1 MDYDK
6 LSIAH
11 GAELGSYMDRHEDEC
26 LSGTRTELLEEIA
39 QWAESPQ
46 GKLIFWLNGM
56 AGTGKSTISRTVAK
70 SLKNDKLLGASFFFK
85 RGEGDR
91 GNAMKFFPTITEQ
104 LVRRLPEMM
113 LSIQKVI
120 HEDPRISEN
129 SPMDQFDKLL
139 LRPLLELRLSGHA
152 IPPIVI
158 VIDALDECEG
168 DKDIRLIV
176 QLLSQLHRPTAVRIR
191 LFLTS
196 RPELPI
202 RLGFSEI
209 ANNVYQDLAL
219 HEIPERVTEHD
230 IDLFLRDRF
239 AKIGHDRKVSRNWPS
254 DGIIQALVKMAV
266 PLFISAATV
275 CLQIEKSRLEP
286 VMHLEKL
293 LEDQSRY
300 VTRMD
305 KTYLPILMRFVD
317 DQNHHD
323 WEQEQLLREFQ
334 DIVGI
339 IIILAVPLSINT
351 LSQFIGT
358 GKDIINN
365 LLDSFQSV
373 LSVPDDHDRPVR
385 TLHLSFRDFLL
396 NTTSIFRVEKSK
408 KHSEICAYCLK
419 TMQRHLK
426 NNICN
431 LDNPGTSRAEIDP
444 QSIRQCLPEELQ
456 YSCRFWAYHLTQGKE
471 SLNRMGEVFSFLQ
484 KHFLHWLE
492 AMILLGLMSDV
503 VETLNVLQTVISG
516 DSHPAI
522 CDFLRDARRFVLKN
536 RQITDE
542 VPLQLYYSG
551 LLFTPLT
558 AIIRRE
564 FKKDFPT
571 FIEQL
576 TQIEKRWSPELQA
589 LEGHSSAVISV
600 NFSPDSQLLA
610 SGSDDKTIRLWN
622 MATGTLQQTLQGH
635 SDGVT
640 TVAFSPDCQVLASG
654 SFDSTIR
661 LWDTLTGTLQQT
673 LRAHSDLISSV
684 TFSPNGRLLASA
696 SFDTTVR
703 LWDTITGALEYTINA
718 HSYWVRWAAFSP
730 DSRLLASGSEDLTIC
745 LWNIVTGTLQDT
757 LKGHSRPVR
766 SVAFSPDGQLLAS
779 GSEDKTICLW
789 DIATGTLRN
798 TLKCYSSLVRSV
810 VFSPSGQILA
820 SGFDDKTV
828 RLWNTT
834 TGIPEYTFKGHSGPV
849 TSVAFSPD
857 GQLLASGSDDK
868 TIRLWDMATGN
879 SQQSTEDH
887 YSHSVNSVAFS
898 PDSQLLASG
907 SFDMKVRLWDTATG
921 CLLLSLKGHSHKV
934 SSVAFSPDGQ
944 LLASGSFDRTVRL
957 WDTKTGV
964 LRHTLKIHSVW
975 VLSVAFSPDG
985 WLLASGSEDR
995 TICLWDIVTGTLQD
1009 TLKGHSRPVRS
1020 VAFSPNGRLLASGSV
1035 DATVR
1040 LWDTATG
1047 TLKNTLRGHS
1057 DSVTSV
1063 AFSPDGQ
1070 LLASGSD
1077 DKTVRFWDTATGT
1090 LQRASNV
1097 EDGFTSLEFSEDGSY
1112 LKTNLG
1118 PLDIQFMCGGHPSNT
1133 PHMNL
1138 SIFIKQRQ
1146 WITLN
1151 GKRLLWLPNEARP
1164 TCSAVDGGMLA
1175 LGHVSGRI
1183 SFIRVHLASSK
1194 HEKIVRTQLNE
1205 GDNVNVQGGAHENAL
1220 HAASLKGSEKVV
1232 QVLLDRGANVDTQG
1246 GQYGSALQ
1254 AASFRGHEKVVQ
1266 MLLDRGANVDT
1277 QGGQYGSALQAASFR
1292 GHEKVVQMLLDRG
1305 ANVDTQGGQYS
1316 SALQAASFRGHEKVV
1331 QMLRDRGA
1339 NVDTQVGQYGNTLQ
1353 VAFSGGHNESERT
1366 LLWRD
1371 TYEAM
1376 AEQRDRQTYQPGKPR
1391 DIFEAF
1397 SILQRCGRQRLP
1409 KHIISLILDF
1419 ARYWLLSKVTR
1430 KDLISIVARDCK
1442 DKPPYLTSE
1451 PIQSFNTHVRE
1462 IKVIIWSHDQGF
1474 SSYPEDHGTFK
1485 NSWTWFELEIER
1497 PPKSLRFEDPVATNM
1512 HACKEFQCHMKV
1524 FSGEGSDEANGL
1536 IKTLQT
1542 GDRVSIIPMARFPGW
1557 RNYVREASIEV
1568 YSTCLR

>member
-1 MDYDK
+1 MSNPKDYTVGWICAITTEYVAAQAFLDEKHDAPEYLAPNSKNDYTLGRIGKHNVVVAVLPMGEYGTSSAARVAEDMMHSFPNIRIGLMVGIGGGAPSEKHDIRLGDIVVSIPSNGQGGVLQYDFGRMIQDRCFSPTGFLDQPPTILRAAVNGLQAQYESEGHHLEAEVKRVLERKPRLQRKYRRPDPTSDRLYQSHIIHSSDISSSCGPSCGDDLNDLVLRDSRSEEDDNPMIHYGLIASANQLMKDAMIRDEFAMEKNILCFEMEAAGLLNHFPCLVIRGICDYADSHKNKDWQGYAAMVAAAYSKNLLYRILPQQVEKETRILNALKPLFATIVKATDHVAQFTDRINQNMDYDK

-503 VETLNVLQTVISG
+503 VETLNVLQTVIS
-516 DSHPAI
+516 
-522 CDFLRDARRFVLKN
+522 V
-536 RQITDE
+536 
-542 VPLQLYYSG
+542 
-551 LLFTPLT
+551 
-558 AIIRRE
+558 
-564 FKKDFPT
+564 
-571 FIEQL
+571 
-576 TQIEKRWSPELQA
+576 
-589 LEGHSSAVISV
+589 
-600 NFSPDSQLLA
+600 
-610 SGSDDKTIRLWN
+610 
-622 MATGTLQQTLQGH
+622 
-635 SDGVT
+635 
-640 TVAFSPDCQVLASG
+640 
-654 SFDSTIR
+654 
-661 LWDTLTGTLQQT
+661 
-673 LRAHSDLISSV
+673 
-684 TFSPNGRLLASA
+684 
-696 SFDTTVR
+696 
-703 LWDTITGALEYTINA
+703 
-718 HSYWVRWAAFSP
+718 
-730 DSRLLASGSEDLTIC
+730 
-745 LWNIVTGTLQDT
+745 
-757 LKGHSRPVR
+757 
-766 SVAFSPDGQLLAS
+766 
-779 GSEDKTICLW
+779 
-789 DIATGTLRN
+789 
-798 TLKCYSSLVRSV
+798 
-810 VFSPSGQILA
+810 
-820 SGFDDKTV
+820 
-828 RLWNTT
+828 
-834 TGIPEYTFKGHSGPV
+834 
-849 TSVAFSPD
+849 
-857 GQLLASGSDDK
+857 
-868 TIRLWDMATGN
+868 
-879 SQQSTEDH
+879 
-887 YSHSVNSVAFS
+887 
-898 PDSQLLASG
+898 
-907 SFDMKVRLWDTATG
+907 
-921 CLLLSLKGHSHKV
+921 
-934 SSVAFSPDGQ
+934 
-944 LLASGSFDRTVRL
+944 
-957 WDTKTGV
+957 
-964 LRHTLKIHSVW
+964 
-975 VLSVAFSPDG
+975 
-985 WLLASGSEDR
+985 
-995 TICLWDIVTGTLQD
+995 
-1009 TLKGHSRPVRS
+1009 
-1020 VAFSPNGRLLASGSV
+1020 
-1035 DATVR
+1035 
-1040 LWDTATG
+1040 
-1047 TLKNTLRGHS
+1047 
-1057 DSVTSV
+1057 
-1063 AFSPDGQ
+1063 
-1070 LLASGSD
+1070 
-1077 DKTVRFWDTATGT
+1077 
-1090 LQRASNV
+1090 
-1097 EDGFTSLEFSEDGSY
+1097 
-1112 LKTNLG
+1112 
-1118 PLDIQFMCGGHPSNT
+1118 
-1133 PHMNL
+1133 
-1138 SIFIKQRQ
+1138 
-1146 WITLN
+1146 
-1151 GKRLLWLPNEARP
+1151 
-1164 TCSAVDGGMLA
+1164 SAVD
-1175 LGHVSGRI
+1175 
-1183 SFIRVHLASSK
+1183 
-1194 HEKIVRTQLNE
+1194 N
-1205 GDNVNVQGGAHENAL
+1205 
-1220 HAASLKGSEKVV
+1220 
-1232 QVLLDRGANVDTQG
+1232 
-1246 GQYGSALQ
+1246 
-1254 AASFRGHEKVVQ
+1254 
-1266 MLLDRGANVDT
+1266 
-1277 QGGQYGSALQAASFR
+1277 
-1292 GHEKVVQMLLDRG
+1292 
-1305 ANVDTQGGQYS
+1305 
-1316 SALQAASFRGHEKVV
+1316 
-1331 QMLRDRGA
+1331 
-1339 NVDTQVGQYGNTLQ
+1339 
-1353 VAFSGGHNESERT
+1353 
-1366 LLWRD
+1366 
-1371 TYEAM
+1371 
-1376 AEQRDRQTYQPGKPR
+1376 
-1391 DIFEAF
+1391 
-1397 SILQRCGRQRLP
+1397 
-1409 KHIISLILDF
+1409 
-1419 ARYWLLSKVTR
+1419 
-1430 KDLISIVARDCK
+1430 
-1442 DKPPYLTSE
+1442 
-1451 PIQSFNTHVRE
+1451 
-1462 IKVIIWSHDQGF
+1462 
-1474 SSYPEDHGTFK
+1474 
-1485 NSWTWFELEIER
+1485 
-1497 PPKSLRFEDPVATNM
+1497 
-1512 HACKEFQCHMKV
+1512 HM
-1524 FSGEGSDEANGL
+1524 
-1536 IKTLQT
+1536 I
-1542 GDRVSIIPMARFPGW
+1542 
-1557 RNYVREASIEV
+1557 
-1568 YSTCLR
+1568 